1 MKFKQ
6 WLLTEAIIDK
16 EEFIKEIN
24 STEHYYLSL
33 QLSPNGKILIAS
45 PHIETDVIRI
55 DKKHKSIEA
64 KGSLQPLSKNFANVI
79 NTIKKI
85 YPEIS
90 NYVISSTGVAGF
102 RNPSLENRTVQY
114 WLDQQ
119 RTDPKANLPEY
130 FYHGTCTNLYNMFI
144 KEQGLVPR
152 QISGSSGSYG
162 ASVKALSRGMFNY
175 LTIHPDYATR
185 EAALQAA
192 KNHGGLPLILKIN
205 SHAIDPTRL
214 FPDEDARTETWEE
227 VETWEESMQK
237 IGTVAYKGIIQNS
250 SIIPYEISKDN
261 NRLKWSPYEE
271 TPTMNHPAYEKLIR
285 TKEHTNKNP
294 IFFALYEKEIID
306 KKGNLLKPITSEEFN
321 EIIKDAKW
329 ATNAWLIYESMSDGM
344 LDKTRNSIISRSN
357 FDKEAQKIILDLYNH
372 GILNDSLEM
381 KSSYHSGYDSTIQA
395 TIKYAKHLGKNSWKE
410 IEQKLKTVYSRNNKD
425 QNDFLYSTKAKEI
438 LGITS

>member
-1 MKFKQ
+1 MTTFKQ

-24 STEHYYLSL
+24 STEHYYLHL
-33 QLSPNGKILIAS
+33 QLSPDGKILITS
-45 PHIETDVIRI
+45 PNIENDVIKI

-85 YPEIS
+85 YPEIL
-90 NYVISSTGVAGF
+90 NYTISSTGVAGF
-102 RNPSLENRTVQY
+102 RNPAMKNRTVQY
-114 WLDQQ
+114 WIDQQ

-130 FYHGTCTNLYNMFI
+130 FYHGTSTNLYNMFI

-192 KNHGGLPLILKIN
+192 RNHGGLPLILKIN

-214 FPDEDARTETWEE
+214 FPDEDAKT
-227 VETWEESMQK
+227 ETWEESMKK

-261 NRLKWSPYEE
+261 NRFKWSPYEE
-271 TPTMNHPAYEKLIR
+271 TPIMDHPAYENLTI
-285 TKEHTNKNP
+285 TKEHRNKDS
-294 IFFALYEKEIID
+294 IFFALYDKEIID
-306 KKGNLLKPITSEEFN
+306 IKGNLLKSITSEEFN
-321 EIIKDAKW
+321 KIIKNAKW
-329 ATNAWLIYESMSDGM
+329 ATNAWLIHESMKNGS
-344 LDKTRNSIISRSN
+344 LRHTYNNVISKSN
-357 FDKEAQKIILDLYNH
+357 FNEKSQKIVLDLYNN
-372 GILNDSLEM
+372 GILNDYLGM
-381 KSSYHSGYDSTIQA
+381 KSIYTWEYDEAIQS
-395 TIKYAKHLGKNSWKE
+395 TIKYAKHLGKNSWQE
-410 IEQKLKTVYSRNNKD
+410 IEQKLKYVYSRNYRDESDLLSAKE
-425 QNDFLYSTKAKEI
+425 AKEI

>member
-1 MKFKQ
+1 MNFKQ

-24 STEHYYLSL
+24 STEYSYLHL
-33 QLSPNGKILIAS
+33 QLSPNGKILITS
-45 PHIETDVIRI
+45 PYIETDVIKI

-192 KNHGGLPLILKIN
+192 RNHGGLPLILKIN

-227 VETWEESMQK
+227 SMKK

-261 NRLKWSPYEE
+261 NRFKWSPYEE
-271 TPTMNHPAYEKLIR
+271 TPIMDHPAYKNLTI
-285 TKEHTNKNP
+285 TKEHRNKDS
-294 IFFALYEKEIID
+294 IFFALYDTEIID
-306 KKGNLLKPITSEEFN
+306 RKGNLLKPITSEEFN
-321 EIIKDAKW
+321 KIIKNAKW
-329 ATNAWLIYESMSDGM
+329 ATNAWLIYESMSDGA
-344 LDKTRNSIISRSN
+344 LGHTRNSVISRSN
-357 FDKEAQKIILDLYNH
+357 FDKEAQQIILDLYNN
-372 GILNDSLEM
+372 GILDDYLEM
-381 KSSYHSGYDSTIQA
+381 KSEYIYIYDDAIQTI
-395 TIKYAKHLGKNSWKE
+395 IKHAKHLGKNSWKE
-410 IEQKLKTVYSRNNKD
+410 IEQKLRNVYSRKNRD
-425 QNDFLYSTKAKEI
+425 QNDFLYSTEAKKI
-438 LGITS
+438 LGIIS

>member
-1 MKFKQ
+1 MNFKQ

-192 KNHGGLPLILKIN
+192 RNHGGLPLILKIN

-227 VETWEESMQK
+227 VETWEESMKK

-250 SIIPYEISKDN
+250 SIIPYEISKNN
-261 NRLKWSPYEE
+261 NRFKWSPYEE
-271 TPTMNHPAYEKLIR
+271 TPIMDHPAYENLTI
-285 TKEHTNKNP
+285 TKEHRNKDS
-294 IFFALYEKEIID
+294 IFFALYDKKIID
-306 KKGNLLKPITSEEFN
+306 IKGNLLESITSEEFN
-321 EIIKDAKW
+321 KIIKNAKW
-329 ATNAWLIYESMSDGM
+329 ATNAWLIHESMKNGS
-344 LDKTRNSIISRSN
+344 LRHTYNNVISKSN
-357 FDKEAQKIILDLYNH
+357 FNEKSQEIVLDLYNN
-372 GILNDSLEM
+372 GILNDYLGM
-381 KSSYHSGYDSTIQA
+381 KSIYTWEYDEAIQS
-395 TIKYAKHLGKNSWKE
+395 TIKYAKHLGKNSWQE
-410 IEQKLKTVYSRNNKD
+410 IEKKLKPIYLINYRDESDMLSAKE
-425 QNDFLYSTKAKEI
+425 AKEI